1 MCFFSKI
8 AEALECR
15 KWHIGMSLLF
25 PFIGSVLFILSLLCS
40 TKPCKCVCKCTIIKV
55 ELIGDMV
62 TFCTAQITATTIHTK
77 PGIYVCVVSPAGR
90 ELMWHRALSLVV
102 ADLES
107 LWRDRYC
114 VFLGSNISPTTDL
127 WAHVCNLDKKDRK
140 THTQNR
146 QKSSSCHSVLT
157 WEAIKLDVLQTHPV
171 VCYDFQTAVYCCLP
185 VSQKQYR
192 CVSVCV
198 FVDVW
203 IMPAHREAFSFWWDL
218 QVFTHLPYWFS
229 LALLFTLPG
238 DWMSQLVPPGRTES
252 VSDKETEDEGKRK
265 VRGEKWRREHKQGE
279 EEPGGA
285 CGRHDRWGPRWP
297 LTLIMTSEVA
307 PEVRGCVKVPLR
319 RFTPLLGDDDLM
331 QPPQPV
337 WHDQCCTLPAA
348 PKGHTSISNPATQ
361 GPLKA
366 PYRQS
371 QWAGGKGT

>member
-127 WAHVCNLDKKDRK
+127 WAHVCNLDKRTEKH

-203 IMPAHREAFSFWWDL
+203 IMPAHWEAFSFWWDL

-252 VSDKETEDEGKRK
+252 VSDKETD
-265 VRGEKWRREHKQGE
+265 RRWGE
-279 EEPGGA
+279 EKSERRKMKERTQTRRRRARRGLRTPRSLRPSLTPDLDHDLRGCTGGQRLCESATAAIHSTAGWWWSYAASPACLTWSVLHSA
-285 CGRHDRWGPRWP
+285 CG
-297 LTLIMTSEVA
+297 S
-307 PEVRGCVKVPLR
+307 
-319 RFTPLLGDDDLM
+319 
-331 QPPQPV
+331 
-337 WHDQCCTLPAA
+337 
-348 PKGHTSISNPATQ
+348 Q
-361 GPLKA
+361 GPHIHL
-366 PYRQS
+366 
-371 QWAGGKGT
+371 